1 MAESIVTFDVYA
13 VVKGY
18 HVYRCKVPV
27 GEECICVLEPKNQFD
42 EDAVAVCLASEVIG
56 HVPATPI
63 HLNRAF
69 SAIMKKG
76 LPISW

>member
-13 VVKGY
+13 MVKGTMCIVVKY
-18 HVYRCKVPV
+18 LLVKNA
-27 GEECICVLEPKNQFD
+27 CVLEPKNQFD

-56 HVPATPI
+56 HVPATSI